1 MDFCLKARLY
11 VSDSRRSRQ
20 EAMAQTRRDLVLR
33 AVRQAVAE
41 GGVTNANVRD
51 IAKRA
56 GYTAGA
62 LYAYFPGKQ
71 ALFETVLA
79 DSLSRA
85 QAAAQSAKVAKGAPE
100 GAFAARAQAWFAYF
114 LAHPAEAHL
123 LLHVLSSDGRGL
135 GRVGEGLATAL
146 MDSLAP
152 VTQALQVLGCS
163 PVLLQ
168 RETMALLSMAVG
180 VLLIHDPS
188 KLSGTNA
195 LAVEALA
202 SYIESV
208 QLRLVAALEQPAPA
222 LAPEGFAQVDLFA

>member
-1 MDFCLKARLY
+1 MEGDP

-41 GGVTNANVRD
+41 GGVASANVRD

-71 ALFETVLA
+71 ALFEAVLA
-79 DSLSRA
+79 DSVLRA
-85 QAAAQSAKVAKGAPE
+85 QAAAQSAKVVRGAPE

-135 GRVGEGLATAL
+135 GRMGDGLATL
-146 MDSLAP
+146 LLDSLAP
-152 VTQALQVLGCS
+152 VTQALQALGCS
-163 PVLLQ
+163 PGLLQ

-202 SYIESV
+202 AYIESV
-208 QLRLVAALEQPAPA
+208 QLRLAAVTAQPAA
-222 LAPEGFAQVDLFA
+222 APEALAQVDLFG

>member
-1 MDFCLKARLY
+1 MD
-11 VSDSRRSRQ
+11 DSRRSRR
-20 EAMAQTRRDLVLR
+20 ETLAQTRRDLVLD

-41 GGVTNANVRD
+41 GGVAHANVRD
-51 IAKRA
+51 IAQRA

-71 ALFETVLA
+71 ALFEAVLA
-79 DSLSRA
+79 DSLLRA
-85 QAAAQSAKVAKGAPE
+85 RAAAASARVGRGVPD
-100 GAFAARAQAWFAYF
+100 GAFAARAQAWFAHF
-114 LAHPAEAHL
+114 LAHPAEAQL

-135 GRVGEGLATAL
+135 GRMGEELANLL
-146 MDSLAP
+146 MDSLDP

-163 PVLLQ
+163 PAWLQ

-188 KLSGTNA
+188 KLSGTNV

-202 SYIESV
+202 AYIESV
-208 QLRLVAALEQPAPA
+208 QLRMAAESAPPTVAPDLR
-222 LAPEGFAQVDLFA
+222 AQVDLFG

>member
-1 MDFCLKARLY
+1 
-11 VSDSRRSRQ
+11 
-20 EAMAQTRRDLVLR
+20 MAQTRRDLVLR

-41 GGVTNANVRD
+41 GGVTSANVRD

-71 ALFETVLA
+71 ALFEAVLA

-85 QAAAQSAKVAKGAPE
+85 QAAALAAKVAKGAPE
-100 GAFAARAQAWFAYF
+100 SAFAVRAQAWFAYF
-114 LAHPAEAHL
+114 LAHPSEAHL
-123 LLHVLSSDGRGL
+123 LLHLLSSDGRGL
-135 GRVGEGLATAL
+135 GRLGEGLASQL
-146 MDSLAP
+146 MDSLEP
-152 VTQALQVLGCS
+152 VSQALQALGCR
-163 PVLLQ
+163 PPLLQ

-202 SYIESV
+202 AYIESV
-208 QLRLVAALEQPAPA
+208 QLRLTEVSPSIAVT
-222 LAPEGFAQVDLFA
+222 PETPGQVDLFG

>member
-1 MDFCLKARLY
+1 
-11 VSDSRRSRQ
+11 
-20 EAMAQTRRDLVLR
+20 MAQTRRELVLR
-33 AVRQAVAE
+33 AVRQVVAE
-41 GGVTNANVRD
+41 GGVASANVRD
-51 IAKRA
+51 IAQRA

-71 ALFETVLA
+71 ALFEAVLA
-79 DSLSRA
+79 DSLARA
-85 QAAAQSAKVAKGAPE
+85 QAAAQSAKVARGAPE

-123 LLHVLSSDGRGL
+123 LLHVLTIDGRGP
-135 GRVGEGLATAL
+135 GRLGEGLAAAL
-146 MDSLAP
+146 LASLAP
-152 VTQALQVLGCS
+152 VTEALQALGCS
-163 PVLLQ
+163 AALLQ

-202 SYIESV
+202 AYIESV
-208 QLRLVAALEQPAPA
+208 HLRVAAVPAQA
-222 LAPEGFAQVDLFA
+222 VASESSAQVDLFG

>member
-1 MDFCLKARLY
+1 
-11 VSDSRRSRQ
+11 
-20 EAMAQTRRDLVLR
+20 MAQTRRDLVLR

-41 GGVTNANVRD
+41 GGVASTNVRD

-71 ALFETVLA
+71 ALFEAVLA
-79 DSLSRA
+79 DSLARA
-85 QAAAQSAKVAKGAPE
+85 QAAALAAKVARSAPE
-100 GAFAARAQAWFAYF
+100 GGFAARAQAWFAYF

-135 GRVGEGLATAL
+135 GCMGDGLASLL

-152 VTQALQVLGCS
+152 VTQALQLLGCS
-163 PVLLQ
+163 PALLQ

-195 LAVEALA
+195 LAVDALA
-202 SYIESV
+202 AYIESV
-208 QLRLVAALEQPAPA
+208 QLRLVASPAQA
-222 LAPEGFAQVDLFA
+222 AAAAVPEEFAQVDLFG